1 MNKGRNKV
9 ILTTIFVVAI
19 VFLTLVTGCS
29 LLDGKSR
36 DILTIA
42 PVDLYAGDQE
52 KFKPF
57 MGHSASIKLD
67 YNGKK
72 KNLAFVYQIWEN
84 GIPIPNSKGGLSDH
98 LFRLDE
104 DGGKHSEELIVSIRP
119 VSYDK
124 ELSSYELTIV
134 SVTENGY
141 SASTHSIQ
149 VNGTYN
155 GFAFQG
161 LPEKISLEDEGE
173 VIVMGLEATTLN
185 RLTTKSL
192 EQAQQEAEWFFGL
205 SVILTDEEIIFP

>member
-98 LFRLDE
+98 FFRLDE
-104 DGGKHSEELIVSIRP
+104 D
-119 VSYDK
+119 
-124 ELSSYELTIV
+124 
-134 SVTENGY
+134 
-141 SASTHSIQ
+141 
-149 VNGTYN
+149 
-155 GFAFQG
+155 
-161 LPEKISLEDEGE
+161 
-173 VIVMGLEATTLN
+173 
-185 RLTTKSL
+185 LTTKSL

-205 SVILTDEEIIFP
+205 SVILTEEENIFP